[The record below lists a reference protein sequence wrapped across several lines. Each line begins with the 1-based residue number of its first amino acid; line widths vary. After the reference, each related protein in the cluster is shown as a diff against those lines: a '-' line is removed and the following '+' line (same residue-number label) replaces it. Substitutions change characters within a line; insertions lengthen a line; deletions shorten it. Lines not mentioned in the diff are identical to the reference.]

1 MAGSS
6 ASSAALDRQTCP
18 GVRDGDGALPPERS
32 EEAAAARHVE
42 SQPSLEDL
50 HDEPATERE
59 DSLESLPL
67 TVLLA

>member
-18 GVRDGDGALPPERS
+18 GVRGGALPPDRS

-50 HDEPATERE
+50 HEEPAPERE